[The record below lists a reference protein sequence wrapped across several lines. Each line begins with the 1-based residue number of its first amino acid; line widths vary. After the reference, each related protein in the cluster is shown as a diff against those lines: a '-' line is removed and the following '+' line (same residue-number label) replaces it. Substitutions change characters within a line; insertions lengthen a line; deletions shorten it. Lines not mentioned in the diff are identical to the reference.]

1 MEQIHAI
8 DRVINIIERQ
18 QIKGY
23 RKYGKT
29 VDQAG
34 LDVIQWIQHAQE
46 EVADL
51 LVYLEMVKGELNA
64 NRHQYQKSC
73 PGGCECSTKCE

>member
-8 DRVINIIERQ
+8 ERVINIIEHQ

-51 LVYLEMVKGELNA
+51 LVYLEMVKGELN
-64 NRHQYQKSC
+64 QKKMDQDS
-73 PGGCECSTKCE
+73 PGTCGCK